1 MSKGKS
7 ELLCDAIV
15 DGIQEN
21 KGRDIVV
28 LDLREIPNTAT
39 DFFVICTG
47 DSSTQINGI
56 ANSIVRTTRKATKE
70 KPWHIEG
77 KGNSE
82 WMLIDF
88 VSVVAHVFYKETRF
102 HYDLEGMWSD
112 AERTEIPN

>member
-7 ELLCDAIV
+7 ELLCESIV
-15 DGIQEN
+15 EGIQEN

-28 LDLREIPNTAT
+28 LDLRKLENTAT

-56 ANSIVRTTRKATKE
+56 ANSIVRNTNKTVGD

-77 KGNSE
+77 KGTAE

-88 VSVVAHVFYKETRF
+88 VSK
-102 HYDLEGMWSD
+102 L
-112 AERTEIPN
+112 